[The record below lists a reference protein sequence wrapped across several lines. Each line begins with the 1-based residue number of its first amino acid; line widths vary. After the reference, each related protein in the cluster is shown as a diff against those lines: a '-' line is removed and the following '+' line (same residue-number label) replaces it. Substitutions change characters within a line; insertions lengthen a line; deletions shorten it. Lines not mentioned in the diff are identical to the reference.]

1 MKTSKQDG
9 CLLVQLSTSKIPIT
23 FIGITET
30 VPTNINKYSGIVSV
44 KSNKIIKI

>member
-30 VPTNINKYSGIVSV
+30 VPTNINNTLEQFLLKVT
-44 KSNKIIKI
+44 K